1 MGSNAPILCGAAR
14 RCITPPMEWLP
25 QLRGLQDVT
34 FTEVLDDLYVR
45 ALALRAGAD
54 TVLIICFDCDKVP
67 CPQAN
72 LDAVTAETGIPATNI
87 SLLAIHSHTAPIGGW
102 RPNEGPN
109 FILRKPVQVQE
120 ATHRYEAFLQER
132 LLEAV
137 GEALDALRPARLGW
151 GNGESY
157 INVSRVQDYYVTQP
171 DGSVAVQCGLGRDF
185 SAPVDRRL
193 FVLKAEGLDG
203 TPIAFLTNYAVH
215 NCVMIRNRCGRDG
228 GTLLSSD
235 LGGNVSQMLE
245 RAYPGAVALWTSGAA
260 GDVNPI
266 LSNEIFY
273 PDPTT
278 GVQTQYILPAGES
291 APLMMLNTL
300 AAQHYADTL
309 RVIRSISCDVERGRI
324 CSGVAWA
331 ETPGRDGN
339 PYRVRVH
346 LTGIGPLWM
355 AGVSGELYTSL
366 GRAVLEQLPADAIV
380 QNHDGSLLAE
390 SGYIYD
396 DAILARDTEGVLP
409 GRHESQQQPGYI
421 RTALQDAVETLYA
434 RLSGGEG
441 ESGAET

>member
-1 MGSNAPILCGAAR
+1 MGNDAPILCGAAR
-14 RCITPPMEWLP
+14 RCITPPPEWLP

-34 FTEVLDDLYVR
+34 FTEVLDDLYLRV
-45 ALALRAGAD
+45 LAFRSGED
-54 TVLIICFDCDKVP
+54 TVLVICFDCDKVP
-67 CPQAN
+67 CPQAY
-72 LDAVTAETGIPATNI
+72 LDAITAETGIPAHHI
-87 SLLAIHSHTAPIGGW
+87 SLLAIHNHTAPIGGW

-109 FILRKPVQVQE
+109 FILRKPAQVQA
-120 ATHRYEAFLQER
+120 ATHQYEAFLQER

-137 GEALDALRPARLGW
+137 REALGTLRPARLGW
-151 GNGESY
+151 QNGESY
-157 INVSRVQDYYVTQP
+157 VNVCRVQDYQVTQP

-185 SAPVDRRL
+185 SVPADRRL

-215 NCVMIRNRCGRDG
+215 NCVMIRNLCARDG
-228 GTLLSSD
+228 GTVISSD

-245 RAYPGAVALWTSGAA
+245 QAYPGAVALWTSGAA

-273 PDPTT
+273 PDPAT
-278 GVQTQYILPAGES
+278 GAQTQYILPAGES
-291 APLMMLNTL
+291 APVMMLNTL

-309 RVIRSISCDVERGRI
+309 RVIRTISCDVERGSV
-324 CSGVAWA
+324 CGGVAWA
-331 ETPGRDGN
+331 EAPGKDGN
-339 PYRVRVH
+339 PYQVRVH
-346 LTGIGPLWM
+346 LLGVGPLWI

-366 GRAVLEQLPADAIV
+366 GQAVLEKLPADAIV

-409 GRHESQQQPGYI
+409 GRRESQQQPGYI
-421 RTALQDAVETLYA
+421 RATLQDAVGMLYA
-434 RLSGGEG
+434 KLSGSEG
-441 ESGAET
+441 